1 MRIKIR
7 SSKSVFIG
15 KGNHEPRTRVIIS
28 FKRVWGYSGKNKKK
42 NLQWRNQKKFHDQF
56 SSIKVYNSWKKSNVL
71 YLSNK
76 TDQGNL
82 KKKQIT

>member
-1 MRIKIR
+1 
-7 SSKSVFIG
+7 
-15 KGNHEPRTRVIIS
+15 
-28 FKRVWGYSGKNKKK
+28 VWGYSGKNKKK

-82 KKKQIT
+82 KKKTNYINYFRLVRNYKYELFIYIYKFEHGA